1 MQDGGPERDDD
12 GFTLTEVLVG
22 MVVMGLLMA
31 VLSAAIIVVS
41 KQSVVS
47 SAALDA
53 ARTEQLIGM
62 WLPTDLASNDDV
74 FLTLPTASP
83 CDGSCPTGTEL
94 AGSSNAL
101 LLSWTKHDYVGGDA
115 VVVRT
120 RVSYRYRPVNG
131 SYELHRVEC
140 TIVGAASQ
148 TCRTN
153 VAARGMQPPPSG
165 VFDAS
170 IGPDWALRATKVTIA
185 GGQDQYTE
193 KQAIQVIL
201 RILESI
207 PGRQATGEAKSV
219 MFTVGSAD
227 RKQVTPETPD
237 GDLVFGEPPSRCS
250 GTIGVVVDTS
260 NSIGGDRQKV
270 RDGVADMINAFR
282 GTPLRVQVVNFGGLS
297 YTVSPPGTAW
307 PHWWDMIDQAQVN
320 ALIGSDARGGLISK
334 LTLTFGTNWED
345 ALYRMFKNPDGT
357 SQEVRPDKLIFFTD
371 GEPFGHMAVSGWSS
385 TGTPLPTERVDDPYL
400 NTGSAPALSPRLNQN
415 DSWRM
420 IGFYRAAR
428 LLDEYDGRTKVVMVG
443 VGPVITR
450 NVPWIINDGG
460 YHMSDGSKVFSP
472 PYTAYAR
479 TNTAVLGE
487 DVLRKLLE
495 ETGNPVVRPTK
506 KPDGSYDTSVDATFY
521 PVPDFAKM
529 GDALRAV
536 AIGQCGGTLTLQTR
550 NEAALY
556 EEEITYTSTL
566 TTKEVTTNATKPNG
580 TFDYTIEDS
589 AGQDVVI
596 TPIPSPA
603 ASAMRPSEWTCISG
617 NRSFVPRTIDIAGTA
632 WDSVEVRVTPAAA
645 ISCTLQVVP
654 A

>member
-1 MQDGGPERDDD
+1 MRATGIEPDDD
-12 GFTLTEVLVG
+12 GFTLIEVLVG
-22 MVVMGLLMA
+22 MLVMGLMMA

-41 KQSVVS
+41 KQTVIS

-83 CDGSCPTGTEL
+83 CDGSCPAGTAL

-101 LLSWTKHDYVGGDA
+101 LLSWTKNDYVGGNA
-115 VVVRT
+115 VAVRT

-140 TIVGAASQ
+140 TIVDAAPQS
-148 TCRTN
+148 CRTN
-153 VAARGMQPPPSG
+153 VAARGMSPPPSG
-165 VFDAS
+165 VFDAGIS
-170 IGPDWALRATKVTIA
+170 PDWALKATKVTTA
-185 GGQDQYTE
+185 ASQNEYTE

-201 RILESI
+201 HILDSV
-207 PGRQATGEAKSV
+207 PGRQATGAVKSV
-219 MFTVGSAD
+219 IFTVGSAD
-227 RKQVTPETPD
+227 RKQVTPETPS

-260 NSIGGDRQKV
+260 MSIGADLQKV
-270 RDGVADMINAFR
+270 RNGVADMLNAFR
-282 GTPLRVQVVNFGGLS
+282 GTPLRVQVVNFGGKG
-297 YTVSPPGTAW
+297 YTVSPTGTAW

-334 LTLTFGTNWED
+334 LTLTGGTNWED
-345 ALYRMFKNPDGT
+345 ALYRTFKMLDGT
-357 SQEVRPDKLIFFTD
+357 SQEVQPDKLIFFTD
-371 GEPFGHMAVSGWSS
+371 GEPYGHMALSGWSS
-385 TGTPLPTERVDDPYL
+385 TGAPLLKESADDPYL
-400 NTGSAPALSPRLNQN
+400 DTGTAPALSPRLTQGQ
-415 DSWRM
+415 SLRM

-428 LLDEYDGRTKVVMVG
+428 LLDQYDGRTKVVMVG
-443 VGPVITR
+443 VGPVISR
-450 NVPWIINDGG
+450 QVPWYLNEGG
-460 YHMSDGSKVFSP
+460 YHMSGSTKVFSP

-479 TNTAVLGE
+479 RNTTMLGE
-487 DVLRKLLE
+487 EVLRQLLE
-495 ETGNPVVRPTK
+495 ETGNPVVPPTK
-506 KPDGSYDTSVDATFY
+506 KADGSYDTSVDATFY

-536 AIGQCGGTLTLQTR
+536 AVGQCGGTLTLQTR
-550 NEAALY
+550 NGAALY
-556 EEEITYTSTL
+556 GEEITYTSTL

-580 TFDYTIEDS
+580 TFDYTIQES
-589 AGQDVVI
+589 AGRDVVI
-596 TPIPSPA
+596 TPMPSPA
-603 ASAMRPSEWTCISG
+603 ASAVRPGQWTCISG
-617 NRSFVPRTIDIAGTA
+617 NRSFEPRTIDVAGTV